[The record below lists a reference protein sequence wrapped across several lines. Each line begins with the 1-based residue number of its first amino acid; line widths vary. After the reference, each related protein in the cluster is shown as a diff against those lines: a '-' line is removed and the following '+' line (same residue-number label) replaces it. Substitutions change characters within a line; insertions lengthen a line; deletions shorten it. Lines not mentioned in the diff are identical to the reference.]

1 MTQYSTFIEE
11 VPIDQRQLNERGQEV
26 LSKERPA
33 YPIHFSQKRPES
45 MRDIIRRMI
54 AAEKERANAG
64 EDVETFEDADDF
76 EIGDDYYD
84 HDSRTTPYE
93 QIFEPAP
100 APATLPGEPVPAP
113 EEAGE

>member
-1 MTQYSTFIEE
+1 MTQFAPFIEE
-11 VPIDQRQLNERGQEV
+11 IPIDQRMINSCGQEV

-33 YPIHFSQKRPES
+33 YPIQFSQKRPES

-76 EIGDDYYD
+76 EVGDDYYD
-84 HDSRTTPYE
+84 YDSRSTPYE
-93 QIFEPAP
+93 QTFEP
-100 APATLPGEPVPAP
+100 PATPATPPAEPSAVPDKP
-113 EEAGE
+113 QE